1 MNAVRAL
8 AAAIL
13 AMLALT
19 ATASADGGLLGVAVV
34 DSYVAP
40 KGAYVNIVAPDSAAA
55 AAGIV
60 PGDVIV
66 AADGN
71 PVGGAGDLV
80 AILARHRAGDEIALS
95 VVHFGKPAATVTL
108 ALGSSAAAP
117 VASAPPA
124 ASRSES
130 MAPPGA
136 MRAPT
141 SSIPVR
147 WVTFTDPIEHAFTI
161 QVPAGWNVAGATRR
175 MSTVEIR
182 TGIEAQS
189 PDGTIKLFYGDLNIP
204 IFTVPSQMLAMGG
217 LRQGMVYNAGYGQQ
231 LLIMPYMD
239 GENFAARWGQTR
251 ISRDCMGVS
260 IVNASPRPGAS
271 RGIDA
276 AYAALGVRTSIQ
288 AGEANFACTIG
299 GRRAEGYVFA
309 GTEIV
314 QAGAS
319 TLWDV
324 KSLAGF
330 VAIADRAAEASNLLS
345 HMVASFAVDP
355 GWAAQQA
362 QTTVQT
368 NRLVEQTNQIVSN
381 AIIQNGKTLSE
392 TTDIIVKG
400 GEARS
405 NQEFKAIENY
415 DEKAVR
421 GTSSYVNPETGTTY
435 GNLDNSKA
443 HQYVGPS
450 GQPFGTDSENAPGP
464 NTTELQRIPPGQ

>member
-1 MNAVRAL
+1 
-8 AAAIL
+8 
-13 AMLALT
+13 
-19 ATASADGGLLGVAVV
+19 
-34 DSYVAP
+34 
-40 KGAYVNIVAPDSAAA
+40 
-55 AAGIV
+55 
-60 PGDVIV
+60 
-66 AADGN
+66 
-71 PVGGAGDLV
+71 
-80 AILARHRAGDEIALS
+80 
-95 VVHFGKPAATVTL
+95 
-108 ALGSSAAAP
+108 
-117 VASAPPA
+117 
-124 ASRSES
+124 
-130 MAPPGA
+130 
-136 MRAPT
+136 
-141 SSIPVR
+141 
-147 WVTFTDPIEHAFTI
+147 
-161 QVPAGWNVAGATRR
+161 
-175 MSTVEIR
+175 
-182 TGIEAQS
+182 
-189 PDGTIKLFYGDLNIP
+189 LFYGDLNIP

-260 IVNASPRPGAS
+260 IVNASPRPDAS

-362 QTTVQT
+362 QTTAQT

-392 TTDIIVKG
+392 TSDIIVKG

-405 NQEFKAIENY
+405 NQEFNAIENY

-443 HQYVGPS
+443 HQYVGPT